1 MLCHKHLSQNI
12 EEWIYVMS
20 LHVSQNHLTIFSVKL
35 AGEQNLLKGS
45 KKWLKNNGYDSKK
58 CFVHS
63 SNKQ

>member
-1 MLCHKHLSQNI
+1 MSLHLSQNI

-45 KKWLKNNGYDSKK
+45 KKWLL
-58 CFVHS
+58 FIPQTE
-63 SNKQ
+63 SNVTPGKMARQ